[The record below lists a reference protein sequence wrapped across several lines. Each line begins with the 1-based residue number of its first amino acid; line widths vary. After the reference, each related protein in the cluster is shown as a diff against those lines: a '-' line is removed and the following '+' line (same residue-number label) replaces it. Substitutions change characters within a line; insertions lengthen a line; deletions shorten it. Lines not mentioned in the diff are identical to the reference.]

1 MSDIPETIR
10 RAVIRDIY
18 RKADEL
24 GWDGLSAVDR
34 TTWYNRWVDDE
45 QLGGVLTRYMPRERA
60 RMWIK
65 DVPMKHYNR
74 ARSGIGPYA
83 DLVGTPLPS
92 AYDIARIALGEDW
105 SVLGGTLQE
114 KPNRCQVT
122 DGHCQMLM
130 IWGNPRNLKSLVW
143 AGLNARVD
151 GLPCPVVV
159 INLLQGE
166 RLSEG
171 ERRRHQHICELAGLD
186 VRVITTRATRTT
198 STDRKG
204 PTLRLPDS

>member
-1 MSDIPETIR
+1 MSDIPETVR
-10 RAVIRDIY
+10 RTVIRDIY

-34 TTWYNRWVDDE
+34 TAWYNRWVDDE
-45 QLGGVLTRYMPRERA
+45 KLGGVLTRYMPRDRA

-74 ARSGIGPYA
+74 ARSGIGPYT

-92 AYDIARIALGEDW
+92 AYDIVRIAMGEDW
-105 SVLGGTLQE
+105 TVLGGTLQE

-122 DGHCQMLM
+122 DGRSRMLM

-151 GLPCPVVV
+151 RLPSPVVV

-166 RLSEG
+166 RLTES
-171 ERRRHQHICELAGLD
+171 ERRRHQNVCELVSLD

-198 STDRKG
+198 AADRER
-204 PTLRLPDS
+204 PTSRLPDD

>member
-1 MSDIPETIR
+1 MSDIPEAVR
-10 RAVIRDIY
+10 RTVIRDIY
-18 RKADEL
+18 LKADEL
-24 GWDGLSAVDR
+24 GWDGLSPVDR

-45 QLGGVLTRYMPRERA
+45 MLGGVLTRYMPRERA

-83 DLVGTPLPS
+83 DLVSNPLPS

-105 SVLGGTLQE
+105 TVLSGTLRE

-122 DGHCQMLM
+122 DGQGQKLM

-151 GLPCPVVV
+151 GLPSPIVV
-159 INLLQGE
+159 ISLLQGE
-166 RLSEG
+166 RLTES
-171 ERRRHQHICELAGLD
+171 ERRRHQKVCELAGLD

-198 STDRKG
+198 SASGER
-204 PTLRLPDS
+204 PTLRLPDG

>member
-1 MSDIPETIR
+1 MSDIPEAVR
-10 RAVIRDIY
+10 RAIIKDIY
-18 RKADEL
+18 RKADAL
-24 GWDGLSAVDR
+24 GWDGLSPVDR

-45 QLGGVLTRYMPRERA
+45 ELGGVLTRYMPRERA

-83 DLVGTPLPS
+83 DLVGNPLPN

-105 SVLGGTLQE
+105 TVLGGTLQE
-114 KPNRCQVT
+114 KPNRCHVT
-122 DGHCQMLM
+122 NGHRQMLM

-143 AGLNARVD
+143 AGINARVD
-151 GLPCPVVV
+151 GPPDPVVV

-166 RLSEG
+166 RLSAS
-171 ERRRHQHICELAGLD
+171 ERKRHERVCELAGLD
-186 VRVITTRATRTT
+186 VHVITTRAARTLSADSERRT
-198 STDRKG
+198 
-204 PTLRLPDS
+204 PLLPDG

>member
-1 MSDIPETIR
+1 MSEIPEAVR
-10 RAVIRDIY
+10 REVIRDIY

-34 TTWYNRWVDDE
+34 TAWYNRWVDDKE
-45 QLGGVLTRYMPRERA
+45 LGGVLTRYMPRERA

-122 DGHCQMLM
+122 DGRRQMLM
-130 IWGNPRNLKSLVW
+130 IWGSPRNLKSLVW

-151 GLPCPVVV
+151 GLPPPVAV

-166 RLSEG
+166 RLTESEQQRY
-171 ERRRHQHICELAGLD
+171 ERVCELAGLD

-198 STDRKG
+198 SANREA
-204 PTLRLPDS
+204 PTLRLPDG

>member
-1 MSDIPETIR
+1 MSDIPEAVR
-10 RAVIRDIY
+10 RTVIKEIY

-24 GWDGLSAVDR
+24 GWDGLSPADR
-34 TTWYNRWVDDE
+34 TTWYNRWIDDE
-45 QLGGVLTRYMPRERA
+45 MLGGVLTRYMPRERA

-83 DLVGTPLPS
+83 DLVSTPLPS

-105 SVLGGTLQE
+105 TVLSGTLRE

-122 DGHCQMLM
+122 DGQDQMLL

-151 GLPCPVVV
+151 GLPSPIVV
-159 INLLQGE
+159 ISLLQGE
-166 RLSEG
+166 RLTESEK
-171 ERRRHQHICELAGLD
+171 RRHQKVCELAGLN
-186 VRVITTRATRTT
+186 VRVITSRAARTT
-198 STDRKG
+198 PADLGRPS
-204 PTLRLPDS
+204 LRLPES

>member
-1 MSDIPETIR
+1 MSEVPEAVR
-10 RAVIRDIY
+10 RKVIRDIY

-34 TTWYNRWVDDE
+34 TAWYNRWVDDE
-45 QLGGVLTRYMPRERA
+45 KLGGVLTRYMPRERA

-105 SVLGGTLQE
+105 TVLGGTLQE

-122 DGHCQMLM
+122 DGQQQMLM

-151 GLPCPVVV
+151 GLPSPVAV

-166 RLSEG
+166 RLTES
-171 ERRRHQHICELAGLD
+171 ERRRYEKVCQLAGLD
-186 VRVITTRATRTT
+186 VRVITTRATRTA
-198 STDRKG
+198 SANREA
-204 PTLRLPDS
+204 PTLRLPEG